1 MTNRTLE
8 EDLTGLFSDKSN
20 LKAPATLR
28 LRVAAVPDE
37 NVRSGRV
44 PRLALA
50 APRIARIAAVVV
62 VLLLVASS
70 AWLRFGTES
79 PGAPVGTESPGAPG
93 QPLTIVNDAAPTPL
107 PSGASYACPGTL
119 TNMSLRVERSGTQ
132 LVVVTDSTV
141 GNPIF
146 AIGSPVVAVGSPVD
160 AVWPYGFSAR
170 LVDGKA
176 ELLASDGTVVAREGD
191 VLTSVNGVDSSTG
204 AFHVSGFNGDC
215 YTPSGVKVGGPGWP
229 MPSYDSTRLGSQEP

>member
-1 MTNRTLE
+1 MTNRTFE
-8 EDLTGLFSDKSN
+8 EDLAGLYSDKSE

-37 NVRSGRV
+37 NVRSGIV

-50 APRIARIAAVVV
+50 APRITRIAAVVV
-62 VLLLVASS
+62 VLLLAAGS
-70 AWLRFGTES
+70 AWLRFGS
-79 PGAPVGTESPGAPG
+79 GPPGAPG

-107 PSGASYACPGTL
+107 PSGASYACPATL
-119 TNMSLRVERSGTQ
+119 TNMSLRVVRSGTQ
-132 LVVVTDSTV
+132 LVVVDATT
-141 GNPIF
+141 
-146 AIGSPVVAVGSPVD
+146 GSAVN

-170 LVDGKA
+170 LVEGKA

-191 VLTSVNGVDSSTG
+191 VLTSLSGWTG
-204 AFHVSGFNGDC
+204 GEVGGPGWVIHISGFNGDC

-229 MPSYDSTRLGSQEP
+229 LPSVPTYLGSQEP